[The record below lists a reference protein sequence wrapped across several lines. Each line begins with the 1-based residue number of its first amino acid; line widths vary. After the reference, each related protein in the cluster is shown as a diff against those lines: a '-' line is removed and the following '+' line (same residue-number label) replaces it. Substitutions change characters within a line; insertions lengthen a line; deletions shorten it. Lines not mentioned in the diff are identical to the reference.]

1 MPTLLAL
8 FLTALTFPL
17 WAGALG
23 AVVGG
28 AFALLIHY
36 PIPFLV
42 IGGGLLLAA
51 ARA

>member
-8 FLTALTFPL
+8 FLTALTLPL
-17 WAGALG
+17 CAGALG
-23 AVVGG
+23 AVIGG
-28 AFALLIHY
+28 AFSLPIIY
-36 PIPFLV
+36 SIPFLV

>member
-1 MPTLLAL
+1 MVKLLAL
-8 FLTALTFPL
+8 FLTALTLPL

-28 AFALLIHY
+28 GFYLLVNF

-42 IGGGLLLAA
+42 LGGGLLLAA
-51 ARA
+51 AKA